1 MALVLHT
8 LPTSALRS
16 LAQALRAGRLSPSVT
31 GTGLSRVGLGHLP
44 PGGATELQGLL
55 EEGLSPAGIAWG
67 LERLVAERELQQA
80 AHHTELVWTGPEVPG
95 AGSRDTS
102 VVVRE
107 LIEGAERSVLIATYA
122 IYRGAEV
129 FKLLAERMAALPELS
144 VRMFLNVAR
153 PPGSQATAD
162 QLLRA
167 FVERFVAEDWP
178 AGARLPQVFYDPRAL
193 SETPGPRAALH
204 AKCLVV
210 DDCRAFVSSANFTE
224 AAQQRNIEAGALVD
238 DPAFACALRDQF
250 ESLVSAGI
258 LRAAAGLSQQVP
270 GNPRSGS

>member
-1 MALVLHT
+1 MGSALHA

-16 LAQALRAGRLSPSVT
+16 LAQALHAGRLKPPVT
-31 GTGLSRVGLGHLP
+31 GTGLARVGLGHLP
-44 PGGATELQGLL
+44 PVTASEIQGLL
-55 EEGLSPAGIAWG
+55 DGGVSPAGIAWG
-67 LERLVAERELQQA
+67 LERLVAERDRQQA
-80 AHHTELVWTGPEVPG
+80 AHRTELVWTGPEVPG

-107 LIEGAERSVLIATYA
+107 LIKGAERSVLVATYA

-129 FKLLAERMAALPELS
+129 FKLLAGRMSVLPDLS
-144 VRMFLNVAR
+144 VRMFVNVAR
-153 PPGSQATAD
+153 PPGSQATD
-162 QLLRA
+162 EQVLRNFA
-167 FVERFVAEDWP
+167 EKFVSEDWP
-178 AGARLPQVFYDPRAL
+178 ARARLPEVFYDPRAL
-193 SETPGPRAALH
+193 SDVPGPKSALH

-210 DDCRAFVSSANFTE
+210 DDRRAFVSSANFTE
-224 AAQQRNIEAGALVD
+224 AAQQRNIEAGVLID
-238 DPAFACALRDQF
+238 DRAFACALRDQF